1 MCSKI
6 ISKVARKG
14 TLIYVPASR
23 VPILKFI
30 DGETGVPVDFNV
42 NNILGI
48 TNSNLIFK
56 YA

>member
-6 ISKVARKG
+6 IAKVARRG
-14 TLIYVPASR
+14 TLTYVPANR

-30 DGETGVPVDFNV
+30 EDVSGIQVDFNV

-48 TNSNLIFK
+48 KNSNLIFT
-56 YA
+56 YT